1 MLKSFLKT
9 SIYIICLVWVG
20 IASAAGLGG
29 INIISA
35 LGQPLRAEI
44 DLVSMDAG
52 DKSTLTAKLASA
64 DTFKN
69 AGVDYPYNLPKLKFQ
84 IENRAGGG
92 SYVKVTSL
100 QPVNEPFVTLLVELS
115 WPSGKLLREYT
126 FLLDPVDF
134 KPEQPKVAEVKPIE
148 PVLAAPVAV
157 EPLVEEPVAAETIPV
172 EEKSAAVESTVPAE
186 QVSTIPEP
194 VSQEAVPVVAV
205 QDPLS
210 KEEAIAE
217 PALSLQP
224 ITVRRGDTLS
234 KIAAR
239 IKPPNVS
246 LERMLVALYREN
258 AGVFDA
264 HNMNRIRAGKILN
277 IPQGE
282 AIHML
287 PQADAEEEIRVQA
300 ADWNVYRQ
308 KLAAARA
315 AAVERADKREA
326 AGKISTAVVDKSV
339 SDKEPANE
347 VLKLSK
353 GEAPGDNAVGA
364 GKSTAQD
371 KAIAKEEDAIA
382 KSKALKES
390 QERTAILEKNVK
402 DLQRLAELKKGA
414 AVSAPAAAVTLSAA
428 SVPKSASS
436 VAEAKPKVVPPP
448 PVVEQPQPSFVDQLL
463 SDPIY
468 LAGGVAVLLLLG
480 GMGFVVV
487 RRGKQGGKKADVP
500 EQKKEDAGSTTG
512 RIAAPVAP
520 SPDTGDFT
528 QSATQATATAST
540 DAEEV
545 DPIGEADLFLTFG
558 RDAQAEEVLKEAL
571 KNNPNNIPVKL
582 KLLPIY
588 AGRKDT
594 NSFYSYAREIKESGD
609 ESAWGQAAAMG
620 LELEPSNPFYGGS
633 GSVAE
638 GNATETAA
646 PSVDFDLGFGTS
658 SAPVNPNFNIQNT
671 MVMEEESK
679 EKTAILS
686 SAELSAASATP
697 MDFDITGTHP
707 GIASVGSSDQEAT
720 TALSMD
726 DLVFDVTAVP
736 SKAEANQEPTPS
748 VEDAGLAFEL
758 DFPMEIKVE
767 DTPAKPAAIAPD
779 LGLGEI
785 SLNLGNLGAISSTNS
800 VAPKNERWQD
810 VATKLDLAKAYH
822 EMGDAAGAKEILDE
836 VLRDGDEQQR
846 ETAQT
851 LLQQL

>member
-1 MLKSFLKT
+1 MLKSILKT
-9 SIYIICLVWVG
+9 SVCIACLAWAG

-44 DLVSMDAG
+44 DIVSMDAG
-52 DKSTLTAKLASA
+52 DKSTLTARLASA
-64 DTFKN
+64 ETFKN

-92 SYVKVTSL
+92 SYVKITSL
-100 QPVNEPFVTLLVELS
+100 QPVNEPFVTLLIELS
-115 WPSGKLLREYT
+115 WSSGKLLREYT

-157 EPLVEEPVAAETIPV
+157 EPLVETPVAAEAAPV
-172 EEKSAAVESTVPAE
+172 AKSAAVEPTTVPAE
-186 QVSTIPEP
+186 QTQAVPEP
-194 VSQEAVPVVAV
+194 VAQEAAPVVAT

-217 PALSLQP
+217 PTLLSQP

-239 IKPPNVS
+239 IKPANVS

-315 AAVERADKREA
+315 AAVERADKQEV

-339 SDKEPANE
+339 SDKEPAKE

-353 GEAPGDNAVGA
+353 GEAPGDKAVGG
-364 GKSTAQD
+364 GKSIAKD

-382 KSKALKES
+382 KNKALKES
-390 QERTAILEKNVK
+390 KERTAILEKNVK
-402 DLQRLAELKKGA
+402 DLQRLAELKKGNA
-414 AVSAPAAAVTLSAA
+414 ASAPAAAVTLSAA
-428 SVPKSASS
+428 SAPKAASS
-436 VAEAKPKVVPPP
+436 VAETKPKVVPPVK
-448 PVVEQPQPSFVDQLL
+448 VVEQPSFVAQLL

-468 LAGGVAVLLLLG
+468 LAGGVAVLFLLG
-480 GMGFVVV
+480 GAGFVVV
-487 RRGKQGGKKADVP
+487 RRRRQGGNKDDVP
-500 EQKKEDAGSTTG
+500 EEKKEDTGSSTG
-512 RIAAPVAP
+512 RIAAPVTP

-528 QSATQATATAST
+528 QSATPAAATASA
-540 DAEEV
+540 DSEEV

-582 KLLPIY
+582 KLLSVY

-620 LELEPSNPFYGGS
+620 LELEPGNPFYGGT

-638 GNATETAA
+638 GTASVAAA
-646 PSVDFDLGFGTS
+646 PAVDFDLGFGAP
-658 SAPVNPNFNIQNT
+658 SAPVIPGFNTQNT
-671 MVMEEESK
+671 MVMEAESK
-679 EKTAILS
+679 EKTTILS

-707 GIASVGSSDQEAT
+707 GVSSAGSSDQEAT
-720 TALSMD
+720 TALNMD
-726 DLVFDVTAVP
+726 DLVFDVTAAP
-736 SKAEANQEPTPS
+736 SRAGAHQESASSAEN
-748 VEDAGLAFEL
+748 AGLAFEL
-758 DFPMEIKVE
+758 DFPMDIKLE
-767 DTPAKPAAIAPD
+767 DTPAKPAVIAPD

-785 SLNLGNLGAISSTNS
+785 SLNLGNFDAVPSTS
-800 VAPKNERWQD
+800 TAAPKDERWQE
-810 VATKLDLAKAYH
+810 VATKLDLAKAYQ
-822 EMGDAAGAKEILDE
+822 EMGDAAGAKEILEE

>member
-9 SIYIICLVWVG
+9 SVYIICLVWVG
-20 IASAAGLGG
+20 IVSAAGLGG
-29 INIISA
+29 INVISA
-35 LGQPLRAEI
+35 LGQPLKAEI
-44 DLVSMDAG
+44 DLVSMDVG

-64 DTFKN
+64 ETFKN
-69 AGVDYPYNLPKLKFQ
+69 AGVDYPYSLPKLKFQ
-84 IENRAGGG
+84 IESRAGGG
-92 SYVKVTSL
+92 AYVKITSL
-100 QPVNEPFVTLLVELS
+100 QPVNEPFVTLLIELS

-148 PVLAAPVAV
+148 PVLAAPIAV
-157 EPLVEEPVAAETIPV
+157 EPLVETPVAAETTPV
-172 EEKSAAVESTVPAE
+172 AKSAVVEPTAPAE
-186 QVSTIPEP
+186 QVSTTPEP
-194 VSQEAVPVVAV
+194 VAQEAAPVVAT

-217 PALSLQP
+217 PALSSQP
-224 ITVRRGDTLS
+224 ITVHRGDTLS

-239 IKPPNVS
+239 IKPANVS

-264 HNMNRIRAGKILN
+264 QNMNRIRAGKILN

-308 KLAAARA
+308 KLAATRA
-315 AAVERADKREA
+315 AAVERADKQEA

-339 SDKEPANE
+339 SDKEPAKE

-353 GEAPGDNAVGA
+353 GEAPGDKAVGG
-364 GKSTAQD
+364 GKSTAKD

-382 KSKALKES
+382 KNKTLKES

-402 DLQRLAELKKGA
+402 DLQRLAELKKGNA
-414 AVSAPAAAVTLSAA
+414 ASAPAAAVVLSAA
-428 SVPKSASS
+428 SAPKAASS
-436 VAEAKPKVVPPP
+436 VAEAKPKVVPPAK
-448 PVVEQPQPSFVDQLL
+448 VVEQPSLVDQLL

-480 GMGFVVV
+480 GIGFVVV
-487 RRGKQGGKKADVP
+487 RRGKQGGKNDDVS
-500 EQKKEDAGSTTG
+500 EQKNEDTGSTTG

-528 QSATQATATAST
+528 QSATPAAATATASA

-582 KLLPIY
+582 KLLSVY

-609 ESAWGQAAAMG
+609 ESAWGKAAAMG
-620 LELEPSNPFYGGS
+620 LELEPSNPFYGGT
-633 GSVAE
+633 GTAAE
-638 GNATETAA
+638 GNATGAAA
-646 PSVDFDLGFGTS
+646 PAVDFDLGFGTPAVS
-658 SAPVNPNFNIQNT
+658 VPGFNTQNT
-671 MVMEEESK
+671 MVMEAESK
-679 EKTAILS
+679 EKTTILS
-686 SAELSAASATP
+686 SAELSAATATP

-707 GIASVGSSDQEAT
+707 GVPAVESFGHEAT
-720 TALSMD
+720 TALNMD

-736 SKAEANQEPTPS
+736 SRTSAHQEPTSP

-758 DFPMEIKVE
+758 DFPMEIKLE
-767 DTPAKPAAIAPD
+767 DTPAKPVVPD

-785 SLNLGNLGAISSTNS
+785 SLNLGNLGAISGTDSA
-800 VAPKNERWQD
+800 APKDERWQE
-810 VATKLDLAKAYH
+810 VATKLDLAKAYQ

-846 ETAQT
+846 ESAQT